1 MLIGLWGYY
10 EQLYKNGYILTM
22 PDAGIGSDLLK
33 PINSLYQEFERK
45 GHTLKT
51 LDMIK
56 DNSSIDA
63 LIFLDYPKESNQI
76 VQNAFFLDIPK
87 YLIAFESVLIHPDNW
102 SKENQSKFEKI
113 FTWNDDF
120 IDSIKFVKT
129 NFSYDFPKIKRSLT
143 KRNFCTMIASNKK
156 VTHPLELY
164 SKRVEVIRWF
174 ERYRPQGFDLYGV
187 GWNDHLFTGSK
198 LIRAL
203 NRIKPLTK
211 LFASDYPS
219 YKGSVKDKISTL
231 ESYKF
236 SICFENARDIPG
248 YITEKIFD
256 CFFAGC
262 IPIYWGANNV
272 AEHIPAECYID
283 MRNFPDIGSM
293 YDFLTSMSNE
303 DYLNR
308 LNEIDK
314 FIHSEKS
321 YPFSIDYFVKT
332 IVEQVTN
339 K

>member
-1 MLIGLWGYY
+1 MKSASIVVGDSFFMNNRLFDISDTVANRDNC
-10 EQLYKNGYILTM
+10 LYPFYLLRKAFKLKDIELSTSDVNFPEEADLVIYNEM
-22 PDAGIGSDLLK
+22 PMVL
-33 PINSLYQEFERK
+33 P
-45 GHTLKT
+45 H
-51 LDMIK
+51 
-56 DNSSIDA
+56 DN
-63 LIFLDYPKESNQI
+63 DYHKS
-76 VQNAFFLDIPK
+76 
-87 YLIAFESVLIHPDNW
+87 YLVLFESELIRPDNW
-102 SKENQSKFEKI
+102 DLRKHQAFKKI

-120 IDSIKFVKT
+120 VDNEKYFKI
-129 NFSYDFPKIKRSLT
+129 NFSALFPRTISKDLSSKVKL
-143 KRNFCTMIASNKK
+143 CTLIAGNKK
-156 VTHPLELY
+156 VCHPLELY

-174 ERYRPQGFDLYGV
+174 EKEHPHDFDLYGV
-187 GWNDHLFTGSK
+187 GWNEHLFTGSK

-211 LFASDYPS
+211 LFAPGYPS